1 VFIHVWQ
8 SLLTSDAYL
17 PFFKQAALRQSVD
30 EALQMLVHMREKVW
44 LSFAIHSHSS
54 KQMIEPSAS
63 IYKVLFEIFGRA
75 GDVSGI
81 SISCLSLRFTVI
93 KALSRC

>member
-30 EALQMLVHMREKVW
+30 EALQMLVQMREKVW
-44 LSFAIHSHSS
+44 LSL
-54 KQMIEPSAS
+54 PS
-63 IYKVLFEIFGRA
+63 IP
-75 GDVSGI
+75 
-81 SISCLSLRFTVI
+81 THP
-93 KALSRC
+93 SR